1 MKKILNCGMK
11 FLLMLFVSMTAAS
24 CSKTD
29 DTDVLP
35 EPQTD
40 PVVEQKGSFI
50 KNDKVWVFT
59 SYSTGNPQPIEY
71 ITEARYRF
79 SGDTLIGNM
88 PYKKLYVSYRH
99 FASSDETPLKYEGA
113 AREVGSKVFMIK
125 PGETQ
130 EELLYDFGMEIGKQY
145 PVTTNRDDI
154 VNVAVE
160 SEDYFSMDGIYIRSM
175 TLAVSL
181 SGSNKSYNVKWIAG
195 IGVLNGGLTGA
206 FTEIGPG
213 ALQLAYCEVGG
224 KIVYGSH
231 YDPITDKG
239 DH

>member
-11 FLLMLFVSMTAAS
+11 FLLMLFVGMAATS

-40 PVVEQKGSFI
+40 PVVEQEGSFI

-79 SGDTLIGNM
+79 SGDTLIGK

-130 EELLYDFGMEIGKQY
+130 EELLYDFGMEIGRQY
-145 PVTTNRDDI
+145 PVTTNGDDI

-160 SEDYFSMDGIYIRSM
+160 SEDYFLIDDSYVRSM
-175 TLAVSL
+175 TLAVCP
-181 SGSNKSYNVKWIAG
+181 SGSNKTYNVKWIAG

-213 ALQLAYCEVGG
+213 AMRLAYCEVRG
-224 KIVYGSH
+224 KIVYGNY
-231 YDPITDKG
+231 YDPIEDKR
-239 DH
+239 D